1 MNIQK
6 VNGLKGEVQIPGDKS
21 ISHRGIMLGAL
32 AKGTTKITNFLQ
44 GADCLSTIGCFRQMG
59 IEIENTSNEVLVHG
73 KGLHGLRAP
82 QNTLDVGNSGTT
94 MRLLCGILSPQAFA
108 SALTGDSSIQT
119 RPMKRVIEPLSQ
131 MGADIQSLKD
141 NGCAPLQIQ
150 GSRLKGIHYQSPVAS
165 AQVKSCVLFAGMY
178 ADKTTSV
185 TEPVLSRNHS
195 ELMLQHLG
203 AKLGGEGTTVSIEP
217 EPLLEAREIPVP
229 GDISSA
235 AYFIAAGLLVP
246 HSQILIKNVGVNP
259 TRSGMLKVC
268 HAMGADIQYLNEHR
282 DSGEPTADLLVTSS
296 SLTGTVIEGE
306 IIPTLIDELPMLAVM
321 AAFAQ
326 GKTIIRNAEELKVK
340 ESDRIKAVT
349 ENLSAMG
356 ADITATCDGMII
368 NGGRTLTGADIPTHK
383 DHRIAMSFAVA
394 ALAAEGVTHI
404 ENADCVNISYPEFYQ
419 DLQKLGGVRFDH

>member
-108 SALTGDSSIQT
+108 SALTGDRSIQT

-131 MGADIQSLKD
+131 MGADIQSLKG

-203 AKLGGEGTTVSIEP
+203 AKLSGEGTTVSIEP

-340 ESDRIKAVT
+340 ESNRIKAVT

-368 NGGRTLTGADIPTHK
+368 NGGRRLTGADIRTQK

-404 ENADCVNISYPEFYQ
+404 GDADCVNISYPEFYQ
-419 DLQKLGGVRFDH
+419 DLQKLGGIRFDR

>member
-108 SALTGDSSIQT
+108 SALTGDRSIQT

-131 MGADIQSLKD
+131 MGADIQSLKG

-203 AKLGGEGTTVSIEP
+203 AKLSGEGTTVSIEP

-368 NGGRTLTGADIPTHK
+368 NGGRRLTGADIRTQK

-394 ALAAEGVTHI
+394 GLAAEGVTHI
-404 ENADCVNISYPEFYQ
+404 GDADCVNISYPEFYQ
-419 DLQKLGGVRFDH
+419 DLQKLGGIRFDR

>member
-1 MNIQK
+1 MNIEK

-59 IEIENTSNEVLVHG
+59 IAIENTSDEVLVHG
-73 KGLHGLRAP
+73 QGLHGLRAP
-82 QNTLDVGNSGTT
+82 QDTLDVGNSGTT
-94 MRLLCGILSPQAFA
+94 IRLLCGILAPQSFA
-108 SALTGDSSIQT
+108 ATLTGDSSIQA
-119 RPMKRVIEPLSQ
+119 RPMKRVMEPLSQ
-131 MGADIQSLKD
+131 MGADIQSQKG

-150 GSRLKGIHYQSPVAS
+150 GKRLTGIHYRTPVAS

-178 ADKTTSV
+178 ADGTTSV

-195 ELMLQHLG
+195 ELMLAHLG
-203 AKLGGEGTTVSIEP
+203 AKLARQGTTVSIEP
-217 EPLLEAREIPVP
+217 EPSLEAREILVP

-246 HSQILIKNVGVNP
+246 HSQILIQNVGLNP

-282 DSGEPTADLLVTSS
+282 DSGEPTADLLVSFS

-326 GKTIIRNAEELKVK
+326 GETVIRNAEELRVK
-340 ESDRIKAVT
+340 ESDRIQAVT

-356 ADITATCDGMII
+356 ADVTPTPDGMII
-368 NGGRTLTGADIPTHK
+368 RGGRGLIGADIRTHK

-394 ALAAEGVTHI
+394 ALAAEGVTRI
-404 ENADCVNISYPEFYQ
+404 EDADCINISYPNFYQ
-419 DLQKLGGVRFDH
+419 DLQKLSQ

>member
-82 QNTLDVGNSGTT
+82 QNTLNVGNSGTT

-108 SALTGDSSIQT
+108 SALTGDRSIQT

-131 MGADIQSLKD
+131 MGADIQSLKG

-203 AKLGGEGTTVSIEP
+203 AKLSGEGTTVSIEP

-368 NGGRTLTGADIPTHK
+368 NGGRRLTGADIRTQK

-404 ENADCVNISYPEFYQ
+404 GDADCVNISYPEFYQ
-419 DLQKLGGVRFDH
+419 DLQKLGGIRFDR

>member
-108 SALTGDSSIQT
+108 SALTGDRSIQT

-131 MGADIQSLKD
+131 MGADIQSLKG

-203 AKLGGEGTTVSIEP
+203 AKLSGEGTTVSIEP

-368 NGGRTLTGADIPTHK
+368 NGGRRLTGADIRTQK

-404 ENADCVNISYPEFYQ
+404 GDADCVNISYPEFYQ
-419 DLQKLGGVRFDH
+419 DLQKLGGIRFDR

>member
-203 AKLGGEGTTVSIEP
+203 AKLSGEGTTVSIEP
-217 EPLLEAREIPVP
+217 EPLLEAKEIPVP

-268 HAMGADIQYLNEHR
+268 HAMGADIQYLNEHK

-368 NGGRTLTGADIPTHK
+368 NGGRSLTGADIRTHK

-404 ENADCVNISYPEFYQ
+404 EDADCVNISYPEFYQ

>member
-108 SALTGDSSIQT
+108 SALTGDRSIQT

-131 MGADIQSLKD
+131 MGADIQSLKG

-203 AKLGGEGTTVSIEP
+203 AKLSGEGTTVSIEP
-217 EPLLEAREIPVP
+217 EPLLEAREILVP

-368 NGGRTLTGADIPTHK
+368 NGGRRLTGADIRTQK

-394 ALAAEGVTHI
+394 ALAAEGATHI
-404 ENADCVNISYPEFYQ
+404 GDADCVNISYPEFYQ
-419 DLQKLGGVRFDH
+419 DLQKLGGIRFDR